1 MELVIIV
8 LGVITFV
15 YFLSN
20 GVEQEQ
26 TVLIMKR
33 PYVNF
38 LIEETENNTWIV
50 IVRIPSVEIVL
61 AEFKTQEKAERCA
74 SNLTESLGREIENNH
89 KPVPF
94 TPLGLLHESTQVE

>member
-1 MELVIIV
+1 
-8 LGVITFV
+8 
-15 YFLSN
+15 
-20 GVEQEQ
+20 
-26 TVLIMKR
+26 MKR

-38 LIEETENNTWIV
+38 LTEETDNNTWIV

-74 SNLTESLGREIENNH
+74 NNLVESLGRALDDDH

-94 TPLGLLHESTQVE
+94 TPLGLIHESSQVE